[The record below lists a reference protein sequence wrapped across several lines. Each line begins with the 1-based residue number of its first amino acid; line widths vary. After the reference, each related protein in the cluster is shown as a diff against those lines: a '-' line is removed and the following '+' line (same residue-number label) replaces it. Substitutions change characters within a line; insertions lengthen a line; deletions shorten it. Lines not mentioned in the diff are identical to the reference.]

1 MSVFFKYVG
10 PVKDINGMTVRYKES
25 GGRAVEVGP
34 IYYDDTQ
41 FEVVNETSI
50 KYFDT
55 HPYYERSEGQNNKA
69 ENKKIIYYVPP
80 ANGEK

>member
-25 GGRAVEVGP
+25 GGRAVHVGP

-41 FEVVNETSI
+41 LEVVN
-50 KYFDT
+50 DT
-55 HPYYERSEGQNNKA
+55 
-69 ENKKIIYYVPP
+69 
-80 ANGEK
+80 

>member
-25 GGRAVEVGP
+25 GGRAVQVGP

-41 FEVVNETSI
+41 FEVVNDTSI
-50 KYFDT
+50 KYFDI
-55 HPYYERSEGQNNKA
+55 HPYYERSEGENGVK
-69 ENKKIIYYVPP
+69 NKKIIYYIPP